1 VEAIVKR
8 RILSFRNNERGQIVV
23 FTLLA
28 VLFLLAAG
36 GLAVDFAQYFA
47 LKYEL
52 QRSMDAAALAGSGKL
67 GFDASAFGPAR
78 TMAQT
83 LAFNNASRYG
93 TVDLT
98 LNAANDV
105 VDLSAQPFPYGD
117 IVLGRWDPSKTDG
130 VGAGLRFEPTLD
142 STKVNAVYC
151 RYQRKV
157 PTLLFG
163 IWGLNGMNVAAHA
176 IATAFPPNA
185 PPPPAQGCMVPFA
198 LSGCFFGGNT
208 SAGCGATI
216 SFISSSANSEVGA
229 NSGAWVNLTGPGNPS
244 PNDTMAQI
252 NAAAGGGCPAYALK
266 LGDTLSATNG
276 MEEKVFNDK
285 DQGLMTVFPAKYAAS
300 STVTVYGPP
309 KDPSDPSSPKPI
321 MYQGKGWETYVPVL
335 DTGGACPPGAINGSP
350 SIVGFTRFV
359 IAQVSDKNGEC
370 AVANHWTATQY
381 SDGTSLPDPK
391 PNPWDPLCLSTKNG
405 TVPPPVSNLPSGVA
419 ANRGIYGYFDCGF
432 INSPPSPLPG
442 PVTALSPKHQLVK

>member
-1 VEAIVKR
+1 MKL
-8 RILSFRNNERGQIVV
+8 RILFLRNNERGQIVV

-67 GFDASAFGPAR
+67 GFDASAFGTAR

-83 LAFNNASRYG
+83 LAFNNVSRYG
-93 TVDLT
+93 KVDLT

-185 PPPPAQGCMVPFA
+185 PPPPDQGCMVPMA

-208 SAGCGATI
+208 TAGCGATI
-216 SFISSSANSEVGA
+216 TFISSSANSAVGG
-229 NSGAWVNLTGPGNPS
+229 NSGGWVNLASPGSNATPG
-244 PNDTMAQI
+244 DTKTAFG
-252 NAAAGGGCPAYALK
+252 NAANGGCPAYPLK
-266 LGDTLSATNG
+266 IGDTLTANNG
-276 MEEKVFNDK
+276 MQENVFNDK
-285 DQGLMTVFPAKYAAS
+285 DDGLMTLFKAKFAAS
-300 STVTVYGPP
+300 SSVTVYGPP
-309 KDPSDPSSPKPI
+309 KDPSDPSSAKPI
-321 MYQGKGWETYVPVL
+321 YYQGKGWETYVPVI
-335 DTGGACPPGAINGSP
+335 DTGGACPPGAINGTAA
-350 SIVGFTRFV
+350 IVGFTRFV
-359 IAQVSDKNGEC
+359 IAQVSDQGGEC
-370 AVANHWTATQY
+370 AVPNHWTATQY
-381 SDGTSLPDPK
+381 SDGTTLPEPR
-391 PNPWDPLCLSTKNG
+391 PNPWDSKCIVAKNG
-405 TVPPPVSNLPSGVA
+405 TVPSKKDLPPGA
-419 ANRGIYGYFDCGF
+419 EANRGIYGYFDCGV